1 MPALAQRSLLVCLAA
16 AIAIAVVP
24 ATAFGTPSSPRLRAG
39 RGPAPLPVF
48 GGTSRI
54 VPRAADPITMRPSHA
69 VAATT
74 TRPVPASWSSAPAP
88 AAPVAST
95 HVDAIPQWKTDS
107 PADPTGAIG
116 VTSIVTA
123 VNTAVAVYA
132 RDGSELL
139 PPTDLASLIPG
150 VLGQKFDPKIVYD
163 QYASSFVLTF
173 LVRRAATRQSWIVVT
188 TIPDATAAD
197 RTTWC
202 GTKLHADTVPKNG
215 RQWADYPAVGY
226 DGDSIAIDTNAFTF
240 GGPFAYAQI
249 YSITNDDL
257 FGTCDPTSPVAFTPI
272 TGDGTRNPDG
282 AKAFTIQPVQTQGA
296 SNGDQYFL
304 SYARSG
310 ALVVWRLHATA
321 AGLRLT
327 NTAIPVKAEVTPP
340 YGTQAGGSYRDP
352 DTWWDPGDLRLVS
365 AFYDADLGRLYTA
378 HAVAANLK
386 PDTVTGRY
394 IESAIR
400 WYEVEPAGRLA
411 RSTLTRTGTVGA
423 PEVDSGWPAVATDAS
438 GNLFM
443 TFSRASR
450 PRKEYLSAWAAE
462 IPPGATKAQLTLL
475 TSGTATMETRIGDD
489 PVERWGD
496 FNAINRDPVDGAF
509 VAMVN
514 QYAKGDGSSTVT
526 DSWQQTF
533 DLVSDG

>member
-1 MPALAQRSLLVCLAA
+1 MPALARRSFPVFLAA
-16 AIAIAVVP
+16 AAAIAVVP
-24 ATAFGTPSSPRLRAG
+24 STAVGTPSSPRLRAG
-39 RGPAPLPVF
+39 GGLASLPVF
-48 GGTSRI
+48 GGMSR
-54 VPRAADPITMRPSHA
+54 VVLRAASPITMRPSHP

-74 TRPVPASWSSAPAP
+74 MRPRSAVRSAAPASAT
-88 AAPVAST
+88 PVAAT

-116 VTSIVTA
+116 VTNIVTA

-150 VLGQKFDPKIVYD
+150 VQGQKFDPKIVYD
-163 QYASSFVLTF
+163 QYTSTFVLTF

-197 RTTWC
+197 QTTWC
-202 GTKLHADTVPKNG
+202 GTKLHADTVPRNG

-226 DGDSIAIDTNAFTF
+226 DGDGIAIDTNAFTF

-249 YSITNDDL
+249 YSIANIDL
-257 FGTCDPTSPVAFTPI
+257 FGTCDPTSPVAFTSI

-282 AKAFTIQPVQTQGA
+282 AKAFTIQPAQTQGG

-304 SYARSG
+304 SYGRSG
-310 ALVVWRLHATA
+310 ALVVWRLRATA

-327 NTAIPVKAEVTPP
+327 NAAIPVKAEVIPP
-340 YGTQAGGSYRDP
+340 YGTQAGGSYRNP
-352 DTWWDPGDLRLVS
+352 DTWWDPGDLRLVN

-378 HAVAANLK
+378 HAVAANLR
-386 PDTVTGRY
+386 PDTMTGRY

-400 WYEVEPAGRLA
+400 WYEVEPAGRLT

-438 GNLFM
+438 GDLFM
-443 TFSRASR
+443 TFSRASK
-450 PRKEYLSAWAAE
+450 PRQEYLSAWAAE
-462 IPPGATKAQLTLL
+462 IPPGVTKAQLTLL
-475 TSGTATMETRIGDD
+475 TAGAATMESRIRDD